1 MKKIVLALSL
11 VALLTT
17 SCVSKKKFVALE
29 AKNKEIAVNHAYRF
43 FKEEEMYSGEP
54 LIALDQGDNNV

>member
-1 MKKIVLALSL
+1 MLQYADFDI
-11 VALLTT
+11 
-17 SCVSKKKFVALE
+17 E

-54 LIALDQGDNNV
+54 LVALDQGDNNV